1 MEVQEKS
8 LEVGKLSD
16 CQAYEGGK
24 SRNIAVYRASRT
36 ALGLVD
42 PVSTL
47 YWVQHT
53 TWQCREALV
62 PGVTS
67 TS

>member
-24 SRNIAVYRASRT
+24 SRHIAVYRASRT
-36 ALGLVD
+36 ARGLVD
-42 PVSTL
+42 PVSAL
-47 YWVQHT
+47 HGVQHA
-53 TWQCREALV
+53 TWQCREAPV